1 MLSVMCVYKCI
12 VIFKILCRLGIS
24 FLAEKC
30 LLQHLDDPRLPK
42 LKVTGKLPFIHLD
55 IVDTRYFKFVAIL
68 LPFQYKLW
76 RVIACRLVSMASVL
90 NSMPPLHYPETKS
103 EMPNS
108 KLQLARSI
116 SFIDNESALEN
127 LENAF
132 RDASNKGQI
141 FAQVTKVFLVFE
153 FQEMKA
159 SLSVAE
165 ADNTFA
171 KQIVNFTMSNLTIKC
186 ENKTFENDVQVTL
199 KQINLKYVDRL
210 NKAALLQSREQE
222 HQLTLIKSETKD
234 LDNELLVSVRFLAVG
249 KESPEL
255 SVRHKSVLNKLN
267 VAISGLTC
275 YFHREA
281 VIDLMQFSDGIKTQ
295 IGFFDPPVTSETAQS
310 PLPVFINLPLPGNGK
325 FLMK

>member
-1 MLSVMCVYKCI
+1 
-12 VIFKILCRLGIS
+12 
-24 FLAEKC
+24 
-30 LLQHLDDPRLPK
+30 
-42 LKVTGKLPFIHLD
+42 
-55 IVDTRYFKFVAIL
+55 
-68 LPFQYKLW
+68 
-76 RVIACRLVSMASVL
+76 
-90 NSMPPLHYPETKS
+90 
-103 EMPNS
+103 MPNS
-108 KLQLARSI
+108 RLHLARSI

-132 RDASNKGQI
+132 RDASNKGQV

-171 KQIVNFTMSNLTIKC
+171 KQVVHFTMSNLTIKC

-199 KQINLKYVDRL
+199 KQISLKYVDRL
-210 NKAALLQSREQE
+210 NKAALIQSIEQE
-222 HQLTLIKSETKD
+222 HDQLTLITSEAKD

-267 VAISGLTC
+267 VAISGLTF

-295 IGFFDPPVTSETAQS
+295 IGFFDLPVTSETAQS
-310 PLPVFINLPLPGNGK
+310 PLPVIINLPHRGNGK